1 MNLDDNNWSRAALV
15 VAHPSH
21 ELRVHGWMQTAR
33 PLVFVLTDGSG
44 RAGEPRMDA
53 TTSLLNDID
62 AQAGS
67 ICGRFTDREIY
78 DAFLKGDYSLFIE
91 LVEELADEFSRQRI
105 EYVVADAAE
114 GYSPTHDACRLL
126 TDAAVEIV
134 KTKYG
139 RQIANFDV
147 AVVGPP
153 DECPEQDCE
162 QAIWVQ
168 LDDEAFARKLA
179 AARSYSPDL
188 ALDVD
193 AALRGEPFK
202 GVKRF
207 FEPQLAGAIDTKL
220 SREVVNAVHAHPR
233 IEAGVKSVFEGV
245 ELSRFRT
252 ECLRPVNAFAGP
264 LVSRSE
270 IPYYEIYGEQMV
282 AAGHYSQTLRYAEH
296 FMPLEQAVWRYVQS
310 CADVKDELPRNEFA
324 ESTNAVAP

>member
-1 MNLDDNNWSRAALV
+1 MKSNDNSWSRAALV

-21 ELRVHGWMQTAR
+21 ELRVHGWMQTTR

-44 RAGEPRMDA
+44 RSGEPRMEA
-53 TTSLLNDID
+53 TTGVLTDLGAES
-62 AQAGS
+62 GS
-67 ICGRFTDREIY
+67 ICGRFTDREMY
-78 DAFLKGDYSLFIE
+78 DAFLKGDFSLFIE
-91 LVEELADEFSRQRI
+91 LAEELAEEFFRHQI
-105 EYVVADAAE
+105 QYVVADSAE

-153 DECPEQDCE
+153 DECPEQDRA
-162 QAIWVQ
+162 QAIWIQ
-168 LDDEAFARKLA
+168 LNDEAFAHKLA
-179 AARSYSPDL
+179 ALRSYNPDL

-193 AALRGEPFK
+193 AGLRGEPFK

-207 FEPQLAGAIDTKL
+207 FEPQLAGAVDTEL
-220 SREVVNAVHAHPR
+220 SREVVNALHSHPR
-233 IEAGVKSVFEGV
+233 IEAAVKSVFDGV

-252 ECLRPVNAFAGP
+252 ECLRPVNAFAAP
-264 LVSRSE
+264 RASRSDV
-270 IPYYEIYGEQMV
+270 PYYEVYGEQMV

-310 CADVKDELPRNEFA
+310 CQKANDELPLNEFSEPA
-324 ESTNAVAP
+324 TAVAP